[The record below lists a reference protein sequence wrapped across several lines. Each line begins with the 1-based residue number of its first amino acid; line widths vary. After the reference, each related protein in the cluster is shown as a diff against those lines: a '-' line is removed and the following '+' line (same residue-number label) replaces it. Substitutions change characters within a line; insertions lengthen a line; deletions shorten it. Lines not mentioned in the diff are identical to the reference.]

1 MSQLTTGTAYIFS
14 WFAEDDGMIHAFG
27 MTPENE
33 TVHLIILNFT
43 RYCYIELPPEIDW
56 DNPIHQRSFQEA
68 VGSMNQEIY
77 PQQMVFMKKHRLYR
91 AHMVKTEQGY
101 QRCLFPYLF
110 VCFKT
115 QKAMIDFTR
124 RVSWGIYIES
134 IGRKINFRSHEQDA
148 SPFLQLA
155 VCRNIP
161 VTGWIDF
168 TGVKQS
174 DDWNSSYCKH
184 EYVLNWNTLSVS
196 KDQKLLK
203 TLPKVKIVSFDW
215 EANST
220 NHNRMPNEKK
230 PGDVLFQ
237 CSMSVFEH
245 GSDKIENHLLTLGY
259 PDPAKVSE
267 GRADPVKI
275 HHYATEADILEGFAK
290 MIIELDPQVITGY
303 NIMGWDFNYMIA
315 RAKLN
320 NVYQSF
326 SQFGYIKGMSAKEKN
341 ITWSSSAFSK
351 QSFSYPAIAGR
362 IIIDMLPVIKRGFR
376 FASYTLSNVS
386 VEILGPNQTKDPL
399 TPQGIFKCFQIG
411 SPETLGIVGK
421 YCFAPGTRVSLS
433 GQSITIEQ
441 LENIKEDVLTW
452 DEKRN
457 GFSYSN
463 IKNFFSNGERECI
476 KLVFNDS
483 TEIICTPDHKFL
495 TTDGWVEAKDIIS
508 TSKIIFGP
516 EPAKCDYLSE
526 CKNTFKVNDIVG
538 DLSYEKSCIF
548 MKLLGYLLSDGTI
561 ITDSCSRID
570 IGTMIDAIQIQ
581 NDIKKLVGECN
592 PIRKAQ
598 YAYNITLPSK
608 LTKMFTSIDGIV
620 CGRKITQECLV
631 PNFLFSESTPLW
643 IIREFLKGFMGGDG
657 WSPCLNKADSKFTAV
672 GISKSKTI
680 EHIEYLKNAM
690 LKLKDIFIKFGILSI
705 LHDPQKNA
713 SGDGYSVKLS
723 FTRDSTINFYENIGY
738 AYCACKSYK
747 LACLVSYIRMKN
759 KTRTQ
764 FEYVCSRTRQLMD
777 LGYVSNKAHEI
788 ACNELKQKEPIFS
801 PASLPPCDTAR
812 KCRKNIKGDDFKTK
826 KGTFPKFDEYL
837 LQIGAYK
844 YFVSDSSKK
853 SHVVKQDDEV
863 SPGFYL
869 SVISRISV
877 GLKRTYDIEV
887 SETHTFVANGAVVHN
902 CVRDSEVTSFL
913 FQKLKTWV
921 DSCQM
926 SSIMGVP
933 IFDLSTQGQQ
943 VKIYAQIYRDCFLK
957 NTVVEKN
964 GYVCEKDESYT
975 GAIVLTPIPGLHENV
990 VTFDFAS
997 LYPSVIVEKNICY
1010 STWVIDLSIP
1020 DEDCHVLEWEDHINC
1035 PHDTE
1040 KRTDKKKVM
1049 CAKRKYR
1056 FLKTP
1061 QGILPNILTRLTAER
1076 KKVKKE
1082 LEGVEEKE
1090 KEEKDPIL
1098 KKDLK
1103 MYATILDM
1111 TQIAIKTVSNSMYG
1125 VMGVTEGRLPFM
1137 PGAMST
1143 TAGGRAAIMKAKK
1156 IILDR
1161 HPGKVI
1167 YGDTDSLMYI
1177 FDDMKRFE
1185 DEKGKIDYK
1194 ALEKFC
1200 NKVSEEISCN
1210 FEKPMKLEFENIAEQ
1225 FFILTKKR
1233 YISKLSNGK
1242 IKKRGIMLTRRDN
1255 AACSRKAYEGLL
1267 NLIFQKAPLDK
1278 ILDYI
1283 VEALNQ
1289 IYSHYYPSKD
1299 YAITKSIKDID
1310 TYKVKALSTELVARQ
1325 RQLKNKFLPYVEPN
1339 NPQASKIEDEYKF
1352 RSLPAHVQ
1360 LAETM
1365 RSRGSIVESGSRFAY
1380 VVTTK
1385 GGPSGKMWQK
1395 IESLEYYSR
1404 HQGMINL
1411 DSNYYGKALINPFD
1425 EVLQIMFQQQHF
1437 TKHQHK
1443 IRLQKYEML
1452 QELKRLMAPQL
1463 IAE

>member
-91 AHMVKTEQGY
+91 AHMVKTDQGY

-134 IGRKINFRSHEQDA
+134 IGRKINLRSHEQDA

-161 VTGWIDF
+161 ITGWIDF

-184 EYVLNWNTLSVS
+184 EYVLNWNTLSAS

-267 GRADPVKI
+267 GRTDPVKI

-362 IIIDMLPVIKRGFR
+362 IIIDMLPVIKRGFK

-411 SPETLGIVGK
+411 SPETLSIVGK
-421 YCFAPGTRVSLS
+421 Y
-433 GQSITIEQ
+433 
-441 LENIKEDVLTW
+441 
-452 DEKRN
+452 
-457 GFSYSN
+457 
-463 IKNFFSNGERECI
+463 
-476 KLVFNDS
+476 
-483 TEIICTPDHKFL
+483 
-495 TTDGWVEAKDIIS
+495 
-508 TSKIIFGP
+508 
-516 EPAKCDYLSE
+516 
-526 CKNTFKVNDIVG
+526 
-538 DLSYEKSCIF
+538 
-548 MKLLGYLLSDGTI
+548 
-561 ITDSCSRID
+561 
-570 IGTMIDAIQIQ
+570 
-581 NDIKKLVGECN
+581 
-592 PIRKAQ
+592 
-598 YAYNITLPSK
+598 
-608 LTKMFTSIDGIV
+608 
-620 CGRKITQECLV
+620 
-631 PNFLFSESTPLW
+631 
-643 IIREFLKGFMGGDG
+643 
-657 WSPCLNKADSKFTAV
+657 
-672 GISKSKTI
+672 
-680 EHIEYLKNAM
+680 
-690 LKLKDIFIKFGILSI
+690 
-705 LHDPQKNA
+705 
-713 SGDGYSVKLS
+713 
-723 FTRDSTINFYENIGY
+723 
-738 AYCACKSYK
+738 
-747 LACLVSYIRMKN
+747 
-759 KTRTQ
+759 
-764 FEYVCSRTRQLMD
+764 
-777 LGYVSNKAHEI
+777 
-788 ACNELKQKEPIFS
+788 
-801 PASLPPCDTAR
+801 
-812 KCRKNIKGDDFKTK
+812 
-826 KGTFPKFDEYL
+826 
-837 LQIGAYK
+837 
-844 YFVSDSSKK
+844 
-853 SHVVKQDDEV
+853 
-863 SPGFYL
+863 
-869 SVISRISV
+869 
-877 GLKRTYDIEV
+877 
-887 SETHTFVANGAVVHN
+887 

-1010 STWVIDLSIP
+1010 STWVIDPNIP

-1040 KRTDKKKVM
+1040 KRSDKKKVM

-1090 KEEKDPIL
+1090 KEEKDPML

-1200 NKVSEEISCN
+1200 NKVSEEISCH
-1210 FEKPMKLEFENIAEQ
+1210 FAKPMKLEFENIAEQ

-1242 IKKRGIMLTRRDN
+1242 VKKRGIMLTRRDN

-1278 ILDYI
+1278 IFDYI

-1425 EVLQIMFQQQHF
+1425 EVLQIMFQRQNF
-1437 TKHQHK
+1437 TKQQHK